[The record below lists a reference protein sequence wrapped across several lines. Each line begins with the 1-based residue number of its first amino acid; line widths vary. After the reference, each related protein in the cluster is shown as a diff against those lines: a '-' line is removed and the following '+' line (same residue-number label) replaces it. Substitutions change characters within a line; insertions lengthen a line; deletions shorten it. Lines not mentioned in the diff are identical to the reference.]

1 MDSRDIN
8 KRNGI
13 IMYILKNQLQH
24 AHITKTTTNKTK
36 TTDDDE
42 LVEEIKESTRRT
54 GYKIGVP
61 HLLFRV
67 EV

>member
-1 MDSRDIN
+1 MH
-8 KRNGI
+8 
-13 IMYILKNQLQH
+13 MLKNQLRH

-36 TTDDDE
+36 TTVDDE
-42 LVEEIKESTRRT
+42 LVEEIKKSRRRT
-54 GYKIGVP
+54 GYYRGVP